1 MRYHEKMDIIFMR
14 DNGPRRSFRLRR
26 SRLYLLAIFFISL
39 PFLCILLSVQCWLL
53 WNENQDLR
61 LNIERFELDCQAAEY
76 RAERLENLEALLQET
91 NISGREIILR
101 QLGRS
106 DQPESPI
113 IEEET
118 PEASHTAEMA
128 EGPGHE
134 EFSAIDKGRIKIDNV
149 QVRAMRNNAVRLGL
163 DLRNP
168 PNENL
173 LSGEVAAVLVT
184 ADGNKNM
191 LSFTPQD
198 AGNFR
203 INKFK
208 RAVMTARTPRGIS
221 LINASVIL
229 EIRDQDGDIIY
240 QNIFAVQR

>member
-39 PFLCILLSVQCWLL
+39 PFLCVLLSIQCWLL
-53 WNENQDLR
+53 WNENQNLK
-61 LNIERFELDCQAAEY
+61 LNIERFELDYQAAQY
-76 RAERLENLEALLQET
+76 RAERLENLEAFLQEG
-91 NISGREIILR
+91 NSSGREILLR
-101 QLGRS
+101 QLGRADHPDS
-106 DQPESPI
+106 SLIQDESPAI
-113 IEEET
+113 
-118 PEASHTAEMA
+118 SSGVEMA

-134 EFSAIDKGRIKIDNV
+134 EFAAIDKGRIKIDNV
-149 QVRAMRNNAVRLGL
+149 QVRAMRNNSVRLGL

-173 LSGEVAAVLVT
+173 LAGEVVAVLVT
-184 ADGNKNM
+184 ADGKENM
-191 LSFTPQD
+191 LNFMPQD

-203 INKFK
+203 ISKFK

-229 EIRDQDGDIIY
+229 EIRDQSGDTIY
-240 QNIFAVQR
+240 KNIFAVQR

>member
-14 DNGPRRSFRLRR
+14 DNGPRRSFRVRR
-26 SRLYLLAIFFISL
+26 SRLYLLTIFFISL

-53 WNENQDLR
+53 WNENQNLR
-61 LNIERFELDCQAAEY
+61 LNIERFELDCQKAEY
-76 RAERLENLEALLQET
+76 RAERLENLEALLQEA
-91 NISGREIILR
+91 NISGRELLIR

-106 DQPESPI
+106 GQPELPDIEEESPI
-113 IEEET
+113 EPPNIEL
-118 PEASHTAEMA
+118 A

-149 QVRAMRNNAVRLGL
+149 QVRVRRDNALRVGL

-168 PNENL
+168 PNEEL
-173 LSGEVAAVLVT
+173 LTGEVVAFLIT
-184 ADGNKNM
+184 ADGKKSM
-191 LSFTPQD
+191 LSFAPQD

-208 RAVMTARTPRGIS
+208 RAVMTARVPRETS
-221 LINASVIL
+221 LINSSVIL
-229 EIRDQDGDIIY
+229 EIRDQEGNIIY